1 MKFKQRTLDQINER
15 CDKLEDFGLTCLH
28 KDSRVIHES
37 FPDVEMDFSAIDL
50 DSDKSSRNIMWCI
63 MQITSSVYY
72 EQGKSDLRKDLNL
85 LLKGE

>member
-1 MKFKQRTLDQINER
+1 MFKQRTLDQINGR
-15 CDKLEDFGLTCLH
+15 CDKLEAFGLKCLNL
-28 KDSRVIHES
+28 DSCVIHES
-37 FPDVEMDFSAIDL
+37 FPDIEMDFSAIDL
-50 DSDKSSRNIMWCI
+50 DSDKSARNIMWCV